1 MQYMLDTDICSF
13 VIHRRARHER
23 IIDRLD
29 GRTYGQL
36 LISAITLAEL
46 RYMIANAGN
55 PPSKLTKVV
64 QFLLRFRIEAFEEDA
79 AAEYGI
85 LRVAL
90 KHEPIGPYA
99 LLIAAHARSLG
110 AVLVSNNVSQFRRV
124 PGLQV
129 ENWVEDGSP
138 PAS

>member
-13 VIHRRARHER
+13 VIHRREKHER

-29 GRTYGQL
+29 GKTYGQL

-55 PPSKLTKVV
+55 PPSKLAKVL

-79 AAEYGI
+79 AAEYGS
-85 LRVAL
+85 LRVTL
-90 KHEPIGPYA
+90 KHNPIGPYD
-99 LLIAAHARSLG
+99 LLIAAHACSLG
-110 AVLVSNNVSQFRRV
+110 AVLVSNNVSEFRRV
-124 PGLQV
+124 PGLRV
-129 ENWVEDGSP
+129 ENWLDDSAARVS
-138 PAS
+138 